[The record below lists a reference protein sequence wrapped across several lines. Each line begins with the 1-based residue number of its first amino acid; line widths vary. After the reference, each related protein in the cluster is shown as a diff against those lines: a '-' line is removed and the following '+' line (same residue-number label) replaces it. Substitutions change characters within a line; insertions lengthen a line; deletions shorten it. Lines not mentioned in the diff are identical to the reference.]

1 MQPLPTSYSRLDA
14 MKGFLARAAPPVEVE
29 KRCFGDGNHISVQWL
44 SIARPCGPADAIHPS
59 IARDRSTLVAMSRAY
74 HHCPYIR
81 YHLSLVGQKIH
92 TSCREHCC
100 RKKKFNRSID
110 PAALENVVAPA
121 LGPVRRYNTV
131 ATPAAV
137 HRSPMGSLSL
147 SARKG
152 MQPSEAASFRL
163 RMTGSPSPASVRD
176 HRDRPATA
184 EAAAVPSSCN
194 SDGIDV

>member
-1 MQPLPTSYSRLDA
+1 MEWLVPRLA
-14 MKGFLARAAPPVEVE
+14 KGR
-29 KRCFGDGNHISVQWL
+29 
-44 SIARPCGPADAIHPS
+44 
-59 IARDRSTLVAMSRAY
+59 MMM
-74 HHCPYIR
+74 
-81 YHLSLVGQKIH
+81 SLVLLFSSYRNFYARFTISPGTDIFCFAFVFTLSAFVFVKICRKIH

-163 RMTGSPSPASVRD
+163 RTTGSPSPASVRD
-176 HRDRPATA
+176 HRDRPA
-184 EAAAVPSSCN
+184 AAAAAPSSCN
-194 SDGIDV
+194 SDGIDVRLTLSAREVVM

>member
-1 MQPLPTSYSRLDA
+1 M
-14 MKGFLARAAPPVEVE
+14 
-29 KRCFGDGNHISVQWL
+29 
-44 SIARPCGPADAIHPS
+44 
-59 IARDRSTLVAMSRAY
+59 
-74 HHCPYIR
+74 
-81 YHLSLVGQKIH
+81 SLVLLFSSYRNFYARFTISPGTDIFCFAFVFTLSAFVFVKICRKIH

-163 RMTGSPSPASVRD
+163 RTTGSPSPASVRD
-176 HRDRPATA
+176 HRDRPA
-184 EAAAVPSSCN
+184 AAAAPAPSSCN
-194 SDGIDV
+194 SDGIDVRLTLSAREVVM